1 MEDFTYTRP
10 SSLSDAATAHGNADD
25 AMYMS
30 GGQTLIP
37 VLKQGLAMP
46 TDIVDLNAIGDLAGI
61 EVAGGFVTIGAMTR
75 HAVVAASAEVKSAIP
90 ALAVLAGGIGDP
102 QVRNRGTIGGSLA
115 NNDPSA
121 DYPSAVMGLNATV
134 VTDQRELAAEDYFD
148 GMFATNLEPG
158 EIIKAVKF
166 PIPEKA
172 GYAKFPNPASRY
184 ALVGVFV
191 AKTASGVRVAVTGA
205 GQEGVFRA
213 ASIEDALSG
222 DFSAASVDGAT
233 VPTDDLMNDMHA
245 DPEYR
250 ANLIKVMAKRA
261 VDRANGQG

>member
-1 MEDFTYTRP
+1 MEDFNYTRP
-10 SSLSDAATAHGNADD
+10 ASLSDAAAVHSNADD
-25 AMYMS
+25 AMYMA

-46 TDIVDLNAIGDLAGI
+46 TDVVDLNQIDGLSGI

-75 HAVVAASAEVKSAIP
+75 HAVVAASAEIKAAIP
-90 ALAVLAGGIGDP
+90 ALTVLAGGIGDA

-121 DYPSAVMGLNATV
+121 DYPSAVMGLNATMI
-134 VTDQRELAAEDYFD
+134 TDRREIAAEDYFD

-166 PIPEKA
+166 PVPEKA

-205 GQEGVFRA
+205 GQDGVFRA
-213 ASIEDALSG
+213 TELEDALNKE
-222 DFSAASVDGAT
+222 FRAAHLRDVT
-233 VPTDDLMNDMHA
+233 IPEDDLMTDMHA
-245 DPEYR
+245 AADYR
-250 ANLIKVMAKRA
+250 AHLIGVMAARA
-261 VDRANGQG
+261 VAMANG

>member
-1 MEDFTYTRP
+1 MEDFNYTRP
-10 SSLSDAATAHGNADD
+10 ASLSDAAAAHSNADD
-25 AMYMS
+25 AMYMA

-46 TDIVDLNAIGDLAGI
+46 TDVVDLNKVDGLSGI

-75 HAVVAASAEVKSAIP
+75 HAVVAASAEIKNVLP
-90 ALAVLAGGIGDP
+90 ALTVLAGGIGDA

-121 DYPSAVMGLNATV
+121 DYPAAVMGLGATV
-134 VTDQRELAAEDYFD
+134 VTDQRELSAEDYFD

-166 PIPEKA
+166 PVPEKA
-172 GYAKFPNPASRY
+172 GYGKFPNPASRY

-205 GQEGVFRA
+205 GQDGVFRA
-213 ASIEDALSG
+213 AEIEDALNNN
-222 DFSAASVDGAT
+222 FSADALSGVT
-233 VPTDDLMNDMHA
+233 VPADDLMTDMHA
-245 DPEYR
+245 DAEYR
-250 ANLIKVMAKRA
+250 ANLIGVMAKRA
-261 VDRANGQG
+261 VNQANGQG

>member
-1 MEDFTYTRP
+1 MEDFNYTRP
-10 SSLSDAATAHGNADD
+10 ASLSDAAATHSNADD
-25 AMYMS
+25 AMYMA

-46 TDIVDLNAIGDLAGI
+46 TDVVDLNKVDGLSGI
-61 EVAGGFVTIGAMTR
+61 EVAGDFVTIGAMTR
-75 HAVVAASAEVKSAIP
+75 HAVVAASAEIKNVLP
-90 ALAVLAGGIGDP
+90 ALTVLAGGIGDA

-121 DYPSAVMGLNATV
+121 DYPAAVMGLGATV
-134 VTDQRELAAEDYFD
+134 VTDQREIAAEDYFD

-166 PIPEKA
+166 PVPEKA
-172 GYAKFPNPASRY
+172 GYGKFPNPASRY

-205 GQEGVFRA
+205 GQDGVFRA
-213 ASIEDALSG
+213 AEIEDALNNN
-222 DFSAASVDGAT
+222 FSADALSGVT
-233 VPTDDLMNDMHA
+233 VPADDLMTDMHA
-245 DPEYR
+245 DAEYR
-250 ANLIKVMAKRA
+250 ANLIGVMAKRA
-261 VDRANGQG
+261 VNQANGQG